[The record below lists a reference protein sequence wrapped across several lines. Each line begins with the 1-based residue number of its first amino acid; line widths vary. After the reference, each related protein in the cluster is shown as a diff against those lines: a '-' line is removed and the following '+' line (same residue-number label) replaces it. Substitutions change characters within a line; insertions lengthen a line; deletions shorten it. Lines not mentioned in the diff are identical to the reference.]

1 MDEKLELNQKATS
14 ACGVCSQTYTDP
26 VVLSCLH
33 SFCQKCFTEAKD
45 EDKDGFIDED
55 KDESIDESADDGKS
69 KCPTCHESVSLTNIK
84 LQDLPRDLKLAN
96 RVKVHL
102 AVIRNKLNGQ
112 DKMCCSRCEDNAIVF
127 CCDCCYF
134 LCNFCQ
140 TDHIRVKK
148 TASHVL
154 TDIAFAS
161 SQVPNEVA
169 MYCSQHSKEELKQ
182 FCLTCQVPVCCEC
195 ITADHE
201 DHDCDALAAISM
213 KELEKSLTKCDEM
226 MQSVNGVLTKG
237 AKMLDKI
244 YEKEEE
250 VKKKINN
257 TFTYLQSALNMRCQV
272 LLQKADKIANNKK
285 ISVSNQMESFEKLLN
300 ELSYA
305 SEVSRAVV
313 ESSDSREMM
322 RVKESI
328 KDHITHCSDVI
339 EDWGTDIKEN
349 EKMFAFVDVSAINRD
364 IRALGGVSTVDA
376 SSCII
381 DTGLAI
387 PLATVDVERK
397 FTIST
402 VNGASVIDIPISGSL
417 VNTDSYNRKVEK
429 LTINKATIVNPKA
442 TASFIP
448 QRAGEFEVS
457 LTVEDKHIKG
467 SPCQL
472 LVRESNKHVNVEPA
486 ENLRY
491 NLDSQAYGVAV
502 SDNGDVFASSPNG
515 CYIQVFNND
524 GSHKYKIDSFATN
537 RGIKKFAC
545 PQSLIIVGE
554 VLYVIDNTFSTVYMF
569 STITGHYLKQFNDV
583 KANRYEGITYDG
595 SGRILVADSGNQRVI
610 VFTLE
615 GEFLKEIDCNGE
627 TPNAIAVDN
636 DGLIN
641 ITSGNRS
648 NCSSSPSLI
657 KLENLNVYVSNSHL
671 RGIAI
676 DGEGCRYIT
685 CSTQI
690 CVLNSSGSYFKAIS
704 TQMQTYNRRSN
715 RNLYNI
721 TLDHKSG
728 SIYVAENTYILKLK

>member
-1 MDEKLELNQKATS
+1 L
-14 ACGVCSQTYTDP
+14 
-26 VVLSCLH
+26 
-33 SFCQKCFTEAKD
+33 
-45 EDKDGFIDED
+45 
-55 KDESIDESADDGKS
+55 
-69 KCPTCHESVSLTNIK
+69 
-84 LQDLPRDLKLAN
+84 
-96 RVKVHL
+96 
-102 AVIRNKLNGQ
+102 
-112 DKMCCSRCEDNAIVF
+112 
-127 CCDCCYF
+127 CD
-134 LCNFCQ
+134 FCQ
-140 TDHIRVKK
+140 THHIRGLK

-154 TDIAFAS
+154 TDIAFKS
-161 SQVPNEVA
+161 SQVSNEVA
-169 MYCSQHSKEELKQ
+169 MYCSQHSKDEL
-182 FCLTCQVPVCCEC
+182 VCHEC
-195 ITADHE
+195 VATDHQ
-201 DHDCDALAAISM
+201 DHTHEDCDALAANNTCI
-213 KELEKSLTKCDEM
+213 KELEESLTECDNIVD
-226 MQSVNGVLTKG
+226 SVNEVLKDG
-237 AKMLDKI
+237 EKMLEKIDK
-244 YEKEEE
+244 KEAEI
-250 VKKKINN
+250 KGKINEAFN
-257 TFTYLQSALNMRCQV
+257 SLQSALNKRCQE
-272 LLQKADKIANNKK
+272 LLKRADEIANNKK

-472 LVRESNKHVNVEPA
+472 LVKESRFLAGLGKHPRVQLA
-486 ENLRY
+486 EDQTYELLGSR
-491 NLDSQAYGVAV
+491 AYGVAV
-502 SDNGDVFASSPNG
+502 NTNGDVFASCQSDN
-515 CYIQVFNND
+515 YIKVFNND
-524 GSHKYKIDSFATN
+524 GSLKYKIDPFATDSRIN
-537 RGIKKFAC
+537 LCGNS
-545 PQSLIIVGE
+545 QSLIIVGE
-554 VLYVIDNTFSTVYMF
+554 VLYVADKVTATVYMF

>member
-140 TDHIRVKK
+140 TDHIRVSK

-154 TDIAFAS
+154 TDIAFKS
-161 SQVPNEVA
+161 SQVSNEVA

-182 FCLTCQVPVCCEC
+182 FCLTCQVPVCREC

>member
-1 MDEKLELNQKATS
+1 ML
-14 ACGVCSQTYTDP
+14 V
-26 VVLSCLH
+26 
-33 SFCQKCFTEAKD
+33 
-45 EDKDGFIDED
+45 
-55 KDESIDESADDGKS
+55 
-69 KCPTCHESVSLTNIK
+69 CHECV
-84 LQDLPRDLKLAN
+84 A
-96 RVKVHL
+96 
-102 AVIRNKLNGQ
+102 
-112 DKMCCSRCEDNAIVF
+112 
-127 CCDCCYF
+127 
-134 LCNFCQ
+134 
-140 TDHIRVKK
+140 TDH
-148 TASHVL
+148 
-154 TDIAFAS
+154 
-161 SQVPNEVA
+161 Q
-169 MYCSQHSKEELKQ
+169 
-182 FCLTCQVPVCCEC
+182 
-195 ITADHE
+195 DHTHE
-201 DHDCDALAAISM
+201 DCDALAANNTCI
-213 KELEKSLTKCDEM
+213 KELEESLTECDNIVD
-226 MQSVNGVLTKG
+226 SVNEVLKDG
-237 AKMLDKI
+237 EKMLEKIDK
-244 YEKEEE
+244 KEAEI
-250 VKKKINN
+250 KGKINEAFN
-257 TFTYLQSALNMRCQV
+257 SLQSALNKRCQE
-272 LLQKADKIANNKK
+272 LLKRADEIANNKK

-417 VNTDSYNRKVEK
+417 VNTDSYNRKLEK
-429 LTINKATIVNPKA
+429 LTIKYKASIFNRKA

-472 LVRESNKHVNVEPA
+472 LVKESNNDQLVKHVHVEPA
-486 ENLRY
+486 RY

-537 RGIKKFAC
+537 RGIKKFVR
-545 PQSLIIVGE
+545 PQGLIIVGE